1 MFIVWPEWLGFKGSV
16 GAKGFSTSDKAI
28 ASTPDS

>member
-16 GAKGFSTSDKAI
+16 GAKGFSMSDKAV